1 MIHFLFSRGHDFE
14 LKELKKLPQARSI
27 RMLHY
32 DALFKKSR
40 LPHSTYVF
48 TDMERLG
55 YWDMELAGHLC
66 VQLKN
71 AGLKVLNNPA
81 RAKNRYALLKA
92 LHETGLNDFNAY
104 RAEAIP
110 TSNRFP
116 VFLRKL
122 QGHALPLSDLLQT
135 REDLEKAI
143 EAAIARG
150 IPIENQII
158 VEYAGEPVSE
168 GLYRKL
174 AAFRIG
180 EKIVPSI
187 CVHDTGWHVKTGKKG
202 IAGEK
207 LYREELEIIQ
217 TNPYAE
223 HLRKVFDI
231 AQIQFGRADFGFY
244 RGRIQTF
251 EINTNPVLKAFLP
264 HPSPFREQSMRIAWE
279 QLADALH
286 HINSGDGP
294 SLKLKK
300 DKLYRYRKW
309 SLGNFLTHSRK
320 TG

>member
-14 LKELKKLPQARSI
+14 LKDAKKTPHARAI
-27 RMLHY
+27 RMMDY

-40 LPHSTYVF
+40 LPFSTYVF

-55 YWDMELAGHLC
+55 YWDLELAGQLC

-71 AGLKVLNNPA
+71 AGLKVLNDPA
-81 RAKNRYALLKA
+81 RVKNRYALLKA
-92 LHETGLNDFNAY
+92 LHAAGLNDFDAY
-104 RAEAIP
+104 RAEEIP
-110 TSNRFP
+110 TSVRFP

-122 QGHALPLSDLLQT
+122 QGHSLPLSELLPA
-135 REDLEKAI
+135 REDLDKAV
-143 EAAIARG
+143 EATIARG
-150 IPIENQII
+150 IPVENQIV
-158 VEYAGEPVSE
+158 VEFAGEPVAG

-180 EKIVPSI
+180 EKIVPAI

-217 TNPYAE
+217 TNPYAG
-223 HLRKVFDI
+223 HMRKVFDI

-244 RGRIQTF
+244 RGRIQIF
-251 EINTNPVLKAFLP
+251 EINTNPHLKAFAP

-279 QLADALH
+279 KFADALQQ
-286 HINSGDGP
+286 INSGGGP

-300 DKLYRYRKW
+300 DKLSRYRKW
-309 SLGNFLTHSRK
+309 SLDNLLTRSRK